1 MVLERPKS
9 VFQNTAEP
17 ELRHDY
23 LQLEEA
29 AAKMDLENEP
39 VDDQLV
45 QSAFDVLQVR
55 TKTNLFY
62 PIIIS
67 LTFCL
72 TFCFD
77 SIVCFFVQR
86 MVERKRQNSMETK
99 ILSKIS
105 HIFQRAIYSKTLS
118 DTRTNEHGYI
128 HIPNTQ
134 QSNIQSNN
142 IQSEENHNVDT
153 GTFIQLYDTL
163 KIYKHISDS
172 H

>member
-1 MVLERPKS
+1 
-9 VFQNTAEP
+9 
-17 ELRHDY
+17 
-23 LQLEEA
+23 
-29 AAKMDLENEP
+29 
-39 VDDQLV
+39 
-45 QSAFDVLQVR
+45 
-55 TKTNLFY
+55 
-62 PIIIS
+62 
-67 LTFCL
+67 
-72 TFCFD
+72 
-77 SIVCFFVQR
+77 

-128 HIPNTQ
+128 HIPNIPNT